1 MNRTLHPPAIALE
14 REVLRFFHAAALAPS
29 HASSTSDPASD
40 TLAHLRRV
48 ISERLPHRP
57 TRAQLLRRRSART
70 QLLRLLYER
79 ALEHTRAEL
88 DEEHR
93 RFVLERGH
101 SGTKAASKEHVESL
115 RRSLFFLC
123 PACLSP
129 IRLSNLCSALM
140 LPALARSSNAT
151 LPAAAPV
158 LSQLQISASRISST
172 TLTKFYS
179 LTMAR
184 ISTNVARAEYHLAHD
199 FTACLPTHAGEGQ
212 PELRRVEEEKQQ
224 HAARS
229 AEAASIGEEDQHR
242 LNIDRHRD
250 EEEQQQLEAG
260 EARNAG
266 EDDADKSG
274 DTSERAAML
283 EEEGDEV
290 EQGGAKEEHMETGD
304 EQADAVEREAVEEAE
319 TEAEQMEQKRK
330 RANTQQEAPVQ
341 TRSKRRRSE

>member
-1 MNRTLHPPAIALE
+1 M
-14 REVLRFFHAAALAPS
+14 
-29 HASSTSDPASD
+29 
-40 TLAHLRRV
+40 
-48 ISERLPHRP
+48 
-57 TRAQLLRRRSART
+57 
-70 QLLRLLYER
+70 
-79 ALEHTRAEL
+79 
-88 DEEHR
+88 
-93 RFVLERGH
+93 
-101 SGTKAASKEHVESL
+101 
-115 RRSLFFLC
+115 
-123 PACLSP
+123 
-129 IRLSNLCSALM
+129 
-140 LPALARSSNAT
+140 
-151 LPAAAPV
+151 
-158 LSQLQISASRISST
+158 
-172 TLTKFYS
+172 TLTKFCS

-184 ISTNVARAEYHLAHD
+184 ISTNLARAEYHLAHD

-242 LNIDRHRD
+242 LNIDRHR
-250 EEEQQQLEAG
+250 EEEQQLEAG

-266 EDDADKSG
+266 EDDADESG

-290 EQGGAKEEHMETGD
+290 EQGRAKEQHMETGD
-304 EQADAVEREAVEEAE
+304 EQADAVEREAVKEAE